1 MQFPLSFSIHYNSAA
16 SFLWLQSCGVTSSS
30 AFWAPVLAMLWPVTG
45 LDEAIFMLLWKRKIF
60 NGAAACKCKIS
71 NLQIIKICAD
81 FLQIFL
87 HILSERLL
95 LRPGSGE
102 VETRDSFNSFHIHSD
117 SSRQQ
122 QTRQRCL
129 TMFGMESIIL
139 GEGLLMPFPYGQKS
153 VKYAFM
159 I

>member
-16 SFLWLQSCGVTSSS
+16 SFLWLQSCRVTSSS

-129 TMFGMESIIL
+129 TMFGMENIIL
-139 GEGLLMPFPYGQKS
+139 GEGLLMPFPHGQKS

>member
-1 MQFPLSFSIHYNSAA
+1 
-16 SFLWLQSCGVTSSS
+16 
-30 AFWAPVLAMLWPVTG
+30 
-45 LDEAIFMLLWKRKIF
+45 MLLRKRKIF

-95 LRPGSGE
+95 LRPGSGKL
-102 VETRDSFNSFHIHSD
+102 ETGDSFNSFHIHSD

-122 QTRQRCL
+122 RAEADQTELFDNVRKGS
-129 TMFGMESIIL
+129 MIL
-139 GEGLLMPFPYGQKS
+139 GDIASKS

>member
-1 MQFPLSFSIHYNSAA
+1 MQFPLSFSIHSAA
-16 SFLWLQSCGVTSSS
+16 SFLCLQSYRVLSES
-30 AFWAPVLAMLWPVTG
+30 ASWAPVLAIFWPVTG

-102 VETRDSFNSFHIHSD
+102 VETGDSFNSFHIHSD

-122 QTRQRCL
+122 QTRQCCL
-129 TMFGMESIIL
+129 TMFGKESIIL
-139 GEGLLMPFPYGQKS
+139 GEGLLMPSPCGHCFK
-153 VKYAFM
+153 
-159 I
+159 IR